1 MATFLTLFRFFFL
14 FLQSMAAGIYG
25 QYGPAVR
32 RRVGLEPWLEDELV
46 PIPLLNTVE
55 STARDRVSKRKFVS

>member
-1 MATFLTLFRFFFL
+1 
-14 FLQSMAAGIYG
+14 MAAGLYG
-25 QYGPAVR
+25 QFGPPVQ

-55 STARDRVSKRKFVS
+55 STARGRVSKRKFVS